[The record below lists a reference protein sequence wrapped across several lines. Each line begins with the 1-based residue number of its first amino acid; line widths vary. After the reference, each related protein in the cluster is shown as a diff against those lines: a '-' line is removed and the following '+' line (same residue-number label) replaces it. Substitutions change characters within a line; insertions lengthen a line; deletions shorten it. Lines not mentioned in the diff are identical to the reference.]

1 MTAVTLLMV
10 QLDQVRSHDS
20 NGAAGFRWLPG
31 MVCLVTDG
39 TPFYCPR
46 LPTASDGFPRSNT
59 SADGHPYLNRFP
71 RSNTGADGHPYLN
84 GFPRSTTGTDG
95 HPYLFEHGFLQ
106 STTGT
111 RI

>member
-1 MTAVTLLMV
+1 
-10 QLDQVRSHDS
+10 
-20 NGAAGFRWLPG
+20 

-46 LPTASDGFPRSNT
+46 LPTASDGFPQSNM

-95 HPYLFEHGFLQ
+95 HLYLFEHAVNNRHPYLNMGSCSQ
-106 STTGT
+106 TPVPAGT